1 MFNKIRN
8 LFKKKE
14 IPKESQEWYDK
25 MRELAT
31 KRVQPINWDNL
42 KLDKDGK
49 YRVKSINMF
58 PKLTKSELIA
68 LHSCM
73 EYAIKGRQV
82 GLNAG
87 IRPAMTMKR
96 LTDKGYLV
104 RVKRELYTLS
114 FKK

>member
-8 LFKKKE
+8 FFKEREMTRNLDKLE
-14 IPKESQEWYDK
+14 VWSVYD
-25 MRELAT
+25 T
-31 KRVQPINWDNL
+31 KTKQWSVSKSPPAVEYNL
-42 KLDKDGK
+42 KLTA
-49 YRVKSINMF
+49 
-58 PKLTKSELIA
+58 LTKSELVA

-73 EYAIKGRQV
+73 EFAIKGRQV

-104 RVKRELYTLS
+104 RVKRGLYALS
-114 FKK
+114 FFKQTKNTP